1 MGPRER
7 ARQVGCATS
16 GGLTHMTNNPCRLLC
31 IDLQADAIPGC
42 EPDPA
47 AMLAARN
54 LISAGRRLGWTI
66 AHTRRRTLPV
76 IRARNGSQAPSVN
89 PLMSEQVFFH
99 DGRSVAEAYGLPA
112 LLRTWR
118 EETVLVAAFDPVAL
132 LSCVLACQEPGP
144 RLLLVEDV
152 MPMRTLESAARVGIF
167 HGEDLRGAF
176 KGTTLAKLVKDAG
189 RATGVH
195 VLPLPEGQ
203 RPGL

>member
-1 MGPRER
+1 M
-7 ARQVGCATS
+7 
-16 GGLTHMTNNPCRLLC
+16 THAPCRLLC

-47 AMLAARN
+47 AILAARN

-66 AHTRRRTLPV
+66 AHTRRRTRPV
-76 IRARNGSQAPSVN
+76 IRARNGSQTPSVN

-99 DGRSVAEAYGLPA
+99 DGRSVAEAYGLPQ

-118 EETVLVAAFDPVAL
+118 DETVLVAAFDPVAL

-152 MPMRTLESAARVGIF
+152 MPMRALESAARVGIF

-176 KGTTLAKLVKDAG
+176 KGTTLARLVKDAG

-195 VLPLPEGQ
+195 VLPLAEG
-203 RPGL
+203 RHPGL